1 MQENREQMRHLG
13 FSCQNIEIDI
23 KHNEVYEGHFRIYA
37 NNKNA
42 ECRIYSSDTRMQ
54 LVKLSFNGE
63 VFLVEYR
70 FDSNGIETG
79 SHIKGEFTIL
89 SNYGEYT
96 IPYSITVQK
105 PQLHSSL
112 GQIKN
117 LFHFTNLAQANWQEA
132 VELFYSPDFAEKL

>member
-70 FDSNGIETG
+70 FDSNG
-79 SHIKGEFTIL
+79 L
-89 SNYGEYT
+89 STLYL
-96 IPYSITVQK
+96 TVYVSVCCATDGD
-105 PQLHSSL
+105 LSC
-112 GQIKN
+112 
-117 LFHFTNLAQANWQEA
+117 ACA
-132 VELFYSPDFAEKL
+132 D